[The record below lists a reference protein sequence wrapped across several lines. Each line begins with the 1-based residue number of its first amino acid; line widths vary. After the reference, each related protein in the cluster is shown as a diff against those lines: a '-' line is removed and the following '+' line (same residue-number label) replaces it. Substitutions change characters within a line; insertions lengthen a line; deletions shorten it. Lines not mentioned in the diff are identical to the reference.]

1 MSVTQPISKIPRWSV
16 VGMEGMFTKMWD
28 PPTESPVTPDELLP
42 TNPVPEVMAAA
53 GMASAPVAPH
63 TMQFDLLHSLAIPT
77 WDGLKTLNFY
87 TIISPD
93 IPATLNGVYPGVTL
107 RMPCGVVFHGA
118 TAGKGPPPHTIHWH
132 GIEPTPMNDG
142 VGHCSMELGKYT
154 YQWQPSFIGTY
165 FYHCHRNTM
174 QHFEFGLF
182 GLMIFEPADT
192 YFATQVD
199 PAIPIGHCRDGKR
212 RTGANLQNFP
222 QFPGW
227 VGGLRTDPD
236 PWAGNPNLKCDKL
249 NPVAGNINPHA
260 QTVPYDV
267 EAIWVFDDRDSVWS
281 DLAPGA
287 HTGFPRHGSH
297 PGYDDNFAR
306 NPGAQ
311 GFLAFNDYGADYW
324 FVTGVPV
331 PAHKGGI
338 GTIPPGIVIPPEL
351 NSGISGSQVSIEA
364 QVNQTILVRVLDA
377 AYNNCKYTFPV
388 DVVIIEWDGRPLGVP
403 PYGFNDAYLV
413 PAGEVIEVSVGRRF
427 GALIRSATPVHSFA
441 VCQFID
447 TRGANVNGFEVVTVT
462 ARIPININAVA
473 GAVTGTMVINGGA
486 TVTNSTRA
494 TLTLASDTATQ
505 MQFSKD
511 GGITFFPFEPF
522 ATTRV
527 VTLTPPGD
535 GLKTITVRFKD
546 SAGNVSPLVSASI
559 TLNTTAPTGTIVIND
574 GAAFTNKQ
582 TAKLALTGT
591 DVGAPV
597 AQMQFSKDGI
607 NYFAFEPFATTRTVT
622 LTPGD
627 GLKTIFVRFKDSA
640 GNISAPVSD
649 TITLDMTAPTGTM
662 TAPAQVAAAT
672 ATVTLSATDTGS
684 GVTQM
689 QFSKNGSS
697 FFALE
702 PFATTRTVSLSPGDN
717 TLTVRFRD
725 AAGNFSAPITKT
737 IKRV

>member
-212 RTGANLQNFP
+212 RTGANLVHFP

-236 PWAGNPNLKCDKL
+236 PWTGNPALKMQNL
-249 NPVAGNINPHA
+249 NPQLGNINPHA

-267 EAIWVFDDRDSVWS
+267 EAIWVFDDRDSNWS

-287 HTGFPRHGSH
+287 HTAFPAHGPH
-297 PGYDDNFAR
+297 PGFDDNFAR
-306 NPGAQ
+306 NPGVN

-331 PAHKGGI
+331 PAHRGEI
-338 GTIPPGIVIPPEL
+338 GTIPAGIVIPPEL
-351 NSGISGSQVSIEA
+351 NSGISGSQVSVQA
-364 QVNQTILVRVLDA
+364 QVGQTILIRVLDA
-377 AYNNCKYTFPV
+377 AYNNCRYTFPV

-403 PYGFNDAYLV
+403 PYGFNEAYLV
-413 PAGEVIEVSVGRRF
+413 PAGAPIEVAVGRRF
-427 GALIRSATPVHSFA
+427 GALVRATAPLQSFA
-441 VCQFID
+441 ICEFID

-462 ARIPININAVA
+462 AKVPFNIGGTAIPVTFNATGKVTDQTGKPIAGASVTVAPATLGGTASQTVVTDVAGNFGVGGLSSASYSISASLNGATFTPPVKTVTIIDQSLVGQNFVASLDVNAVTITTDKTSPQKAGFPVIFTAAVA
-473 GAVTGTMVINGGA
+473 GGTGTYDFQFSVNGVVKQA
-486 TVTNSTRA
+486 FSANKTF
-494 TLTLASDTATQ
+494 TLDTATVEP
-505 MQFSKD
+505 
-511 GGITFFPFEPF
+511 GI
-522 ATTRV
+522 
-527 VTLTPPGD
+527 
-535 GLKTITVRFKD
+535 LKVQVNVRL
-546 SAGNVSPLVSASI
+546 AGAV
-559 TLNTTAPTGTIVIND
+559 
-574 GAAFTNKQ
+574 
-582 TAKLALTGT
+582 LALGEKTGS
-591 DVGAPV
+591 
-597 AQMQFSKDGI
+597 MK
-607 NYFAFEPFATTRTVT
+607 FAVEPLSSTAT
-622 LTPGD
+622 LTPGSYTIQEALDALQMAVGAKNPTEANKLRMDVMPMLNGAMRPD
-627 GLKTIFVRFKDSA
+627 GKIDVQD
-640 GNISAPVSD
+640 V
-649 TITLDMTAPTGTM
+649 
-662 TAPAQVAAAT
+662 VAILRMA
-672 ATVTLSATDTGS
+672 VGLP
-684 GVTQM
+684 
-689 QFSKNGSS
+689 
-697 FFALE
+697 L
-702 PFATTRTVSLSPGDN
+702 
-717 TLTVRFRD
+717 
-725 AAGNFSAPITKT
+725 
-737 IKRV
+737 